1 MRRKEQLSKFLI
13 NLKLEQ
19 LEIRVLRNFQDMV
32 QHRTMLK
39 AADNSGAKVL
49 QVIHIFGGSKR
60 KFGYIGDVLNCVVK
74 VASPTGQVKQGEI
87 VKVVLV
93 RSRKEIRRKDA
104 SYIRFSDNAGV
115 VIDNPK
121 DKNPRGTRIFGP
133 IAREVRDSGFMKIA
147 SMAVEVL

>member
-1 MRRKEQLSKFLI
+1 MI
-13 NLKLEQ
+13 
-19 LEIRVLRNFQDMV
+19 

-39 AADNSGAKVL
+39 VADNSGARVL

-60 KFGYIGDVLNCVVK
+60 KFGYTGDILNCVVK
-74 VASPTGQVKQGEI
+74 EAIPTGQVKAGEI

-93 RSRKEIRRKDA
+93 RAAKERKRPDG

-115 VIDNPK
+115 VIDSAK

-133 IAREVRDSGFMKIA
+133 IAREVKDKGFAKIA
-147 SMAVEVL
+147 SMAVEVV